1 MKELEVIQATHN
13 NLSSE
18 TKEQF
23 RVVIQP
29 DANKNLEEI
38 VQRVNEGF
46 DGGEVT
52 KSDIANYI
60 FLQLQ
65 RLISES
71 GIKAIRMHY
80 FDEKKCLAS
89 ILRNENELP
98 EELRKAI
105 RIHYGLLNKEK
116 KKSA

>member
-1 MKELEVIQATHN
+1 MKEPEVVQATN
-13 NLSSE
+13 SNSSSD

-29 DANKNLEEI
+29 DANKNLEEV

-65 RLISES
+65 KLISES
-71 GIKAIRMHY
+71 EIKSIRMHH

-105 RIHYGLLNKEK
+105 RTHYGLLNKEK